1 MRQLNRAQASTPQF
15 FASEQARS
23 YKRRVLEY
31 LENPDFH
38 RPPEFSLDG
47 GDRSELLEA
56 LLEWTYEK
64 CCYCE
69 TRLHSGSNS
78 GTLDHFRPIRAAER
92 GRGRIDRLH
101 YCWLAVEWENL
112 FVGCPACVSIKA
124 NFFPLVRGRGA
135 LGANLESL
143 RRTETP
149 ALIDPTYDR
158 VEKHLTVA
166 PSGRMYGLTNRG
178 AETIS
183 VLELNRED
191 LLQSRESAIHAFI
204 PIWNIAFE
212 HRESPHSASV
222 LQAVR
227 DSLLP
232 DANFSGAIALLLYGL
247 LPKRVRRK
255 DLHAISEWNLRQILD
270 AIGLID
276 QGEVEHVF
284 DTRDRARDSPY
295 LLGHAQRRA
304 RPIRRIEIRNFKGIR
319 EAAVDFP
326 MPEGKDAQWLAF
338 VGPNGVGKTSLL
350 QALAL
355 ALVGPVV
362 ASEIIDDAKTIIS
375 EGASAGEIRL
385 KFWHSDET
393 NVLTFERTSQRFGGS
408 VSAPSPVL
416 AYGAYRLL
424 ARRVLPRKQR
434 RNDFRLL
441 SLFDEHTKINGPHGW
456 FTKLAGQRL
465 RDAADL
471 VQQLMLEPT
480 AVVEIV
486 DSKVEVRVN
495 GREQPID
502 AMSSGLQNIFSLATD
517 ILEVVYSWGDSA
529 LGGQATVL
537 IDELDAHLHPAWRLR
552 IVERLRRAFPMIHFI
567 YSTHDPL
574 TLRGVRGQGVKILNS
589 SQEGMLSAR
598 SAPGDI
604 DGLFVDQLLTS
615 DLFGLNTTLDE
626 KLDGEFVRYYDLLAQ
641 GDSRLNAGERDELR
655 GLEESLH
662 DEGLMGVTERERIMY
677 RLIDRQLSALRS
689 AGDGAQLSED
699 AIKIIEELVQ
709 SDEEYKGLLGD

>member
-1 MRQLNRAQASTPQF
+1 M
-15 FASEQARS
+15 
-23 YKRRVLEY
+23 
-31 LENPDFH
+31 
-38 RPPEFSLDG
+38 
-47 GDRSELLEA
+47 
-56 LLEWTYEK
+56 
-64 CCYCE
+64 
-69 TRLHSGSNS
+69 
-78 GTLDHFRPIRAAER
+78 
-92 GRGRIDRLH
+92 
-101 YCWLAVEWENL
+101 
-112 FVGCPACVSIKA
+112 
-124 NFFPLVRGRGA
+124 
-135 LGANLESL
+135 
-143 RRTETP
+143 
-149 ALIDPTYDR
+149 LIDPAYDR

-166 PSGRMYGLTNRG
+166 PSGRMYGLTQRG
-178 AETIS
+178 SETIS
-183 VLELNRED
+183 LLDLNRQELLDGRED
-191 LLQSRESAIHAFI
+191 ALREFVSK
-204 PIWNIAFE
+204 WNDAFE
-212 HRESPHSASV
+212 QRERPNSSLTFEQVRELLAPEAS
-222 LQAVR
+222 
-227 DSLLP
+227 
-232 DANFSGAIALLLYGL
+232 FSGAISLLLHRL

-255 DLHAISEWNLRQILD
+255 DLHSISESHLRQILD
-270 AIGLID
+270 AIGAINP
-276 QGEVEHVF
+276 GEV
-284 DTRDRARDSPY
+284 DREIEARNHARGSQY
-295 LLGHAQRRA
+295 FLGQAHRRA

-326 MPEGKDAQWLAF
+326 MPEGKDTQWVAF

-355 ALVGPVV
+355 ALAGPVV
-362 ASEIIDDAKTIIS
+362 ASEMIDDAKTILS

-385 KFWHSDET
+385 EFWHSDEA
-393 NVLTFERTSQRFGGS
+393 NLLTFDRTSRRFGGFAS
-408 VSAPSPVL
+408 TPSPVL

-441 SLFDEHTKINGPHGW
+441 SLFDEHAKINGPHGW

-480 AVVEIV
+480 ALVNIV
-486 DSKVEVRVN
+486 DSKVEVRIN

-529 LGGQATVL
+529 LGAQATVL

-574 TLRGVRGQGVKILNS
+574 TLRGVRGQDVQILNAS
-589 SQEGMLSAR
+589 EQGTLSAR

-626 KLDGEFVRYYDLLAQ
+626 KLDGEFVRYYDLLAR
-641 GDSRLNAGERDELR
+641 GDSRLNARERDELR

-662 DEGLMGVTERERIMY
+662 DEGMMGVTQRERIMY
-677 RLIDRQLSALRS
+677 RVIDRQLATLR
-689 AGDGAQLSED
+689 DGEGGELSED
-699 AIKIIEELVQ
+699 AIKLIEELVQ
-709 SDEEYKGLLGD
+709 SNQEYKGLLGD

>member
-1 MRQLNRAQASTPQF
+1 
-15 FASEQARS
+15 
-23 YKRRVLEY
+23 
-31 LENPDFH
+31 
-38 RPPEFSLDG
+38 
-47 GDRSELLEA
+47 
-56 LLEWTYEK
+56 
-64 CCYCE
+64 
-69 TRLHSGSNS
+69 
-78 GTLDHFRPIRAAER
+78 
-92 GRGRIDRLH
+92 
-101 YCWLAVEWENL
+101 
-112 FVGCPACVSIKA
+112 
-124 NFFPLVRGRGA
+124 
-135 LGANLESL
+135 
-143 RRTETP
+143 
-149 ALIDPTYDR
+149 
-158 VEKHLTVA
+158 
-166 PSGRMYGLTNRG
+166 MYGLTNRG

>member
-23 YKRRVLEY
+23 YKQRVLEY
-31 LENPDFH
+31 LENPDFR
-38 RPPEFSLDG
+38 RPPDFSLEG
-47 GDRSELLEA
+47 RDRSELLGA
-56 LLEWTYEK
+56 LSGWTYGK

-78 GTLDHFRPIRAAER
+78 GSLDHFRPIRAAER

-101 YCWLAVEWENL
+101 YCWLAMEWENL

-124 NFFPLVRGRGA
+124 NLFPLVRGRGA
-135 LGANLESL
+135 LGASLESL

-158 VEKHLTVA
+158 VETHLTVA
-166 PSGRMYGLTNRG
+166 PSGRMYGLTLRG
-178 AETIS
+178 VATIS

-191 LLQSRESAIHAFI
+191 LLQSRASAMHTFI
-204 PIWNIAFE
+204 RLWNIAFE
-212 HRESPHSASV
+212 EKENPRSALV
-222 LQAVR
+222 IQAVK

-232 DANFSGAIALLLYGL
+232 DADFSGAIALLLYRL
-247 LPKRVRRK
+247 MPKRIRRK
-255 DLHAISEWNLRQILD
+255 DLHAISEWGLRQILD
-270 AIGLID
+270 AIGLIVP
-276 QGEVEHVF
+276 GEVERVF
-284 DTRDRARDSPY
+284 EARDRARGSPY

-319 EAAVDFP
+319 AAAVDFP

-362 ASEIIDDAKTIIS
+362 ASEIIDDAKTILS
-375 EGASAGEIRL
+375 EGASDGEIKL
-385 KFWHSDET
+385 EFWHSDEA

-408 VSAPSPVL
+408 ESTPSPVL

-424 ARRVLPRKQR
+424 ARRVLPQKQR

-480 AVVEIV
+480 AVVDIV
-486 DSKVEVRVN
+486 DSKIEVRVN

-574 TLRGVRGQGVKILNS
+574 TLRGVRGQDVRILNA
-589 SQEGMLSAR
+589 SQQGTLSAR
-598 SAPGDI
+598 SAPSDI

-641 GDSRLNAGERDELR
+641 GDSRLSAVERDELR
-655 GLEESLH
+655 GLEETLN
-662 DEGLMGVTERERIMY
+662 DDGLMGVTQRERIMY
-677 RLIDRQLSALRS
+677 RLIDRQLATLRQ
-689 AGDGAQLSED
+689 AGNGGELSED
-699 AIKIIEELVQ
+699 AIKILEEIVQ